1 MRAVSKRLLA
11 RPMIRFG
18 AIFRIET
25 VYIDMEEGE
34 KMTEQCPSDEAL
46 AAFADGWPHERARIE
61 GHLSRCA
68 KCRDIV
74 VFAVRTRELI
84 DSTPPDGSFN

>member
-1 MRAVSKRLLA
+1 
-11 RPMIRFG
+11 MIPLS
-18 AIFRIET
+18 AIFRVET
-25 VYIDMEEGE
+25 VYIDMEESE
-34 KMTEQCPSDEAL
+34 EMTEQCPTDEDL
-46 AAFADGWPHERARIE
+46 AAFVEGWPDGSTRIE